1 MESLIEQMNSF
12 FDPKSVA
19 VVGASRK
26 ISKAGHV
33 IFKNFVDNKRRGL
46 FKGELYP
53 VNPSEEHILG
63 FKCYP
68 SVAEIP
74 NQIELVVIVVPAEA
88 VPKVMTEAALKGAKA
103 AAIITGGFGEIGKH
117 ELEDQVKSIAKRAG
131 IRVLGPNCL
140 GIYDSSTGVDTLFLP
155 ETKILTTGDEVVATP
170 RPMAGNIAMV
180 TQSGAFGVSALDYLA
195 GRQMGVSKFVSF
207 GNKSD
212 ISEPEILRYL
222 LHDEKT
228 RVILLYA
235 ESIDAGRDFMEIAK
249 KVTRKKPIVALKT
262 GKSKAGAR
270 AAMSHTGAIVGSD
283 KIYDSVFLQVG
294 VIRARDM
301 EEFFD
306 IAKALSFQPP
316 AAGKNIGVITDAGGP
331 GIMAVDESESR
342 GLEVRKFSDE
352 TIQKFENLKKEGKI
366 PPFAT
371 NFNPLDLSGS
381 ATSTML
387 EYGTKI
393 VLDDPEVNGIILMG
407 LHHVPGLQEDY
418 VDKVA
423 NLAKNYSK
431 PIVAVDIGETEMA
444 LFIRSK
450 LDKFRI
456 PCYASPEDA
465 ARAMAALVNYGLYLR
480 KNGYFEEYLKNFQK
494 RV

>member
-1 MESLIEQMNSF
+1 
-12 FDPKSVA
+12 
-19 VVGASRK
+19 
-26 ISKAGHV
+26 
-33 IFKNFVDNKRRGL
+33 
-46 FKGELYP
+46 
-53 VNPSEEHILG
+53 
-63 FKCYP
+63 
-68 SVAEIP
+68 
-74 NQIELVVIVVPAEA
+74 
-88 VPKVMTEAALKGAKA
+88 MTEAALKGAKA

-465 ARAMAALVNYGLYLR
+465 ARAMAALVNYGLYLK
-480 KNGYFEEYLKNFQK
+480 KNGYFEEYMKNFQNARAQ

>member
-212 ISEPEILRYL
+212 VSEPEILRYL